1 MSKKID
7 LDKRL
12 FEKLDELIK
21 KKFKKFSKYYVN
33 DSKLFINK
41 ILRDN
46 LISGKFPIHIY
57 KIIKNIDKKK
67 YDSAVCLLRG
77 ALPYSIIFEALGWKV
92 HYVICGRKNEKIVGH
107 RLELRFN
114 RSVDRSM
121 KSIKGKKCLIV
132 ENNVVTGNTPI
143 RATEELKKYFSI
155 RKPDLFLDHIIPRN
169 D

>member
-46 LISGKFPIHIY
+46 LISGKFPIYIY
-57 KIIKNIDKKK
+57 KTIKNIDKK
-67 YDSAVCLLRG
+67 
-77 ALPYSIIFEALGWKV
+77 I
-92 HYVICGRKNEKIVGH
+92 
-107 RLELRFN
+107 
-114 RSVDRSM
+114 
-121 KSIKGKKCLIV
+121 
-132 ENNVVTGNTPI
+132 
-143 RATEELKKYFSI
+143 
-155 RKPDLFLDHIIPRN
+155 
-169 D
+169 